1 MRKKTYRILL
11 VEDNKIDQQS
21 FERFVEKNQLP
32 YDIEIADSIAE
43 CKRIL
48 NSESF
53 DIILQDFNL
62 KDGTALDILQLD
74 IDEPVVIITGA
85 GDEETAVKSMKNNAY
100 DYIIKDTGGNYLKVL
115 PSTIE
120 NVIKRRRTEEQLKLI
135 RYSVNNASESTL
147 LLSTSGEIL
156 FANQSFFKR
165 LNYSEEESETI
176 NWSKVCPEMT
186 PEKMDKLVTQLKENG
201 SVRFDSIYRK
211 KDGNTYPVNI
221 LANYQIFGK
230 KKYIFVFSHDITQ
243 EKMIKEERE
252 KIQKLESVAILA
264 GGIAHDFNNF
274 LNGII
279 GNISL
284 AILEAKDNEEI
295 IEILNDAKDATDMA
309 KNLTRQLLTFSSGG
323 TPIKEATS
331 IEKIIKEMAE
341 FSLRG
346 SNARCFYDIPENI
359 WKAQADKNQISQV
372 ISNLIINADQAMPE
386 GGIIRIKL
394 ENVVV
399 KGSSPLPLNAGKYI
413 KISVE
418 DRGLGIAE
426 KHLPKI
432 FDPYFTT
439 KQKGSGLGLAT
450 TYSIIEK
457 HNGYITVDSRLGEG
471 TTFYIYLPATAEQ
484 VKPEEEN
491 PEEYQPSNG
500 SKGRILLMDDER
512 VVRNALKRML
522 EKIGYKTECATD
534 GKEALEKYKKRLEI
548 KKPFDAVVLDLTIP
562 GGMGG
567 KETIKRILE
576 LDPNVKAIV
585 SSGYSNDSVMANYK
599 DYGFKG
605 IITKPFDTN
614 ELSEAISKV
623 IKKK

>member
-1 MRKKTYRILL
+1 
-11 VEDNKIDQQS
+11 
-21 FERFVEKNQLP
+21 
-32 YDIEIADSIAE
+32 
-43 CKRIL
+43 
-48 NSESF
+48 
-53 DIILQDFNL
+53 
-62 KDGTALDILQLD
+62 
-74 IDEPVVIITGA
+74 
-85 GDEETAVKSMKNNAY
+85 
-100 DYIIKDTGGNYLKVL
+100 
-115 PSTIE
+115 
-120 NVIKRRRTEEQLKLI
+120 
-135 RYSVNNASESTL
+135 
-147 LLSTSGEIL
+147 
-156 FANQSFFKR
+156 
-165 LNYSEEESETI
+165 
-176 NWSKVCPEMT
+176 
-186 PEKMDKLVTQLKENG
+186 
-201 SVRFDSIYRK
+201 
-211 KDGNTYPVNI
+211 
-221 LANYQIFGK
+221 
-230 KKYIFVFSHDITQ
+230 
-243 EKMIKEERE
+243 MIKEERE

-309 KNLTRQLLTFSSGG
+309 KNLTKQLLTFSSGG

-346 SNARCFYDIPENI
+346 SNARCFYDIPQNI
-359 WKAQADKNQISQV
+359 WKAQSDKNQISQV

-394 ENVVV
+394 ENEVV
-399 KGSSPLPLNAGKYI
+399 KENSVLPLNEGEYI

-418 DRGLGIAE
+418 DQGLGIAE

-457 HNGYITVDSRLGEG
+457 HNGYITVDSKLGAG
-471 TTFYIYLPATAEQ
+471 TTFYIYLPAIAEEA
-484 VKPEEEN
+484 KPEEEN
-491 PEEYQPSNG
+491 LEDGKSNG

-512 VVRNALKRML
+512 IVRNALKRML
-522 EKIGYKTECATD
+522 EKIGYKTECAID
-534 GKEALEKYKKRLEI
+534 GKEALEKYEKKLKIR
-548 KKPFDAVVLDLTIP
+548 KPFDAVILDLTIP

-567 KETIKRILE
+567 KETIKRLLE
-576 LDPNVKAIV
+576 LDSNVKAIV
-585 SSGYSNDSVMANYK
+585 ASGYSNDAVMANYK

-605 IITKPFDTN
+605 IITKPFDTS